1 MDDRGPALSEPR
13 AHHHPLPEGDGLG
26 QKLEELLVNM
36 GPQHPSTHGVLR
48 LLLHMEGEVV
58 LDAVPHIGY
67 LHRAMEKLCERRNY
81 FQVVPLTDRND
92 YLCAMAN
99 NQVYCQAV
107 EKLQGIQVPDRAQF
121 IRVAVLELNRIAS
134 HLVWLGTFAMDLGA
148 MSVFLYCF
156 REREKILDL
165 LERICGARLTYSF
178 MRIGGVP
185 WDLPEG
191 WADDVRRFLDE
202 FPTYLEE
209 NDQLLTGNEI
219 FLSRTQGIGLLTPE
233 VALDCGCSGP
243 MLRGSGIAYD
253 VRKAE
258 PYAVYDR
265 LDFEVPVQGTQDCLG
280 RYLVRVAEM
289 RESVRLVR
297 QALDLMPEGDVM
309 AKMPRTLRPAAGEVY
324 VRTESPRGVLGVH
337 LVSDGTG
344 NPYRLKWRGPCF
356 SNLQALPY
364 MCRGWKI
371 ADVVAILGSID
382 IVLGDVDR

>member
-1 MDDRGPALSEPR
+1 MEKPTLAPFPHEHQHPPEDDQ
-13 AHHHPLPEGDGLG
+13 LG
-26 QKLEELLVNM
+26 RKLEELLVNM

-81 FQVVPLTDRND
+81 FQVLPLTDRND

-107 EKLQGIQVPDRAQF
+107 EQLLGMEVPERAQYL
-121 IRVAVLELNRIAS
+121 RVVVLELNRIAS

-156 REREKILDL
+156 REREKILTFF
-165 LERICGARLTYSF
+165 EQICGARLTYSY

-185 WDLPEG
+185 WDMPEG
-191 WADDVRRFLDE
+191 WAAAVRRFVDE
-202 FPTYLEE
+202 FPAYLEE

-219 FLSRTQGIGLLTPE
+219 FLSRTQGIGLLEPD
-233 VALDCGCSGP
+233 VALDYGCSGP
-243 MLRGSGIAYD
+243 VLRGSGVAYD
-253 VRKAE
+253 VRRAE

-265 LDFEVPVQGTQDCLG
+265 LDFEVPVQSTKDCLG
-280 RYLVRVAEM
+280 RYLVRIAEM
-289 RESVRLVR
+289 RESARLVR
-297 QALDLMPEGDVM
+297 QALDLMPEGDIM
-309 AKMPRTLRPAAGEVY
+309 AKVPRTLKPPAGEVY
-324 VRTESPRGVLGVH
+324 TKIESPRGVLGVY
-337 LVSDGTG
+337 LVSDGST
-344 NPYRLKWRGPCF
+344 NPFRLKWRAPSF
-356 SNLQALPY
+356 VNLQAIPE

>member
-1 MDDRGPALSEPR
+1 MDDPTLTLDPEKLRTTVKGDAL
-13 AHHHPLPEGDGLG
+13 GDNL
-26 QKLEELLVNM
+26 QELLVNM

-58 LDAVPHIGY
+58 TDAVVHIGY

-81 FQVVPLTDRND
+81 FQVIPLTDRND
-92 YLCAMAN
+92 YLCAMTN

-107 EKLQGIQVPDRAQF
+107 EKLMGLEVPDRAHF
-121 IRVAVLELNRIAS
+121 IRVIVMELNRIAS
-134 HLVWLGTFAMDLGA
+134 HLIWLGTFALDLGA

-156 REREKILDL
+156 REREKILSFF
-165 LERICGARLTYSF
+165 EEICGARLTYSY

-191 WADDVRRFLDE
+191 WGDRVRAFVE
-202 FPTYLEE
+202 GFPGYLEE

-219 FLSRTQGIGLLTPE
+219 FLSRTRGIGLLEPE
-233 VALDCGCSGP
+233 VAVDYGCSGP
-243 MLRGSGIAYD
+243 TLRGSGVAYD

-265 LDFEVPVQGTQDCLG
+265 LDFDVPVQHTQDCLG

-289 RESVRLVR
+289 RESCRLVR
-297 QALDLMPEGDVM
+297 QSLDLLPAGDVM
-309 AKMPRTLRPAAGEVY
+309 AKTPKTLRPAASEVY
-324 VRTESPRGVLGVH
+324 TRVESPRGVLGVY
-337 LVSDGTG
+337 LVSDGTTS
-344 NPYRLKWRGPCF
+344 PYRLKWRAPSF
-356 SNLQALPY
+356 SNLQAIPH

-382 IVLGDVDR
+382 VVLGDVDR